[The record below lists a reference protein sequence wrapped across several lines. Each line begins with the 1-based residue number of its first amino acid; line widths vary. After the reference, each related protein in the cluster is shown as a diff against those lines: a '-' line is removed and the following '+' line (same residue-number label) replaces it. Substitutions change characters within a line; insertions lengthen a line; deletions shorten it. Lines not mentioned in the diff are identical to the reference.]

1 MTPPRRL
8 RLVVLPGLLGLP
20 VLAALAVAAP
30 PAPEL
35 RLGNV
40 PAGASLRITRDI
52 AIPANERMVSFPA
65 LRRAYPGEIYGQAD
79 LTCILVLPHS
89 STERRVISH
98 GRAFRV
104 RGERHEDTSPVYGMR
119 SQSRLLP
126 LGTDAGKFV
135 LHCFRS
141 HQTHGLAMTSE
152 MTLGDLAAHRA
163 LPFVLDLS
171 TARPPR
177 EL

>member
-1 MTPPRRL
+1 
-8 RLVVLPGLLGLP
+8 VL
-20 VLAALAVAAP
+20 VLAAIASAAP
-30 PAPEL
+30 PLAQET

-40 PAGASLRITRDI
+40 PAGATLRITREI
-52 AIPANERMVSFPA
+52 AIPANERMVSFPT
-65 LRRAYPGEIYGQAD
+65 LRRAYPGETYGQAD
-79 LTCILVLPHS
+79 LTCILVLPRAS
-89 STERRVISH
+89 RERRVISQ
-98 GRAFRV
+98 GRVFRV
-104 RGERHEDTSPVYGMR
+104 LGERHEDTSPVYGLR
-119 SQSRLLP
+119 SQSRLVP
-126 LGTDAGKFV
+126 LGADAGKFV

-163 LPFVLDLS
+163 LPFQLDVS